1 MSGARAGTI
10 FAGGVSA
17 VGVPYLLIKLAVD
30 GGVTPGALA
39 LGSRN
44 PGSAET
50 TDALRVFPRL

>member
-30 GGVTPGALA
+30 SGVTPGGARLRQSQ
-39 LGSRN
+39 SR
-44 PGSAET
+44 
-50 TDALRVFPRL
+50 

>member
-30 GGVTPGALA
+30 GGVTPGGARLRQSQ
-39 LGSRN
+39 SR
-44 PGSAET
+44 
-50 TDALRVFPRL
+50 